1 MCVCPWAALTPELQK
16 RRHFAAHTVGP
27 FVEEAGAWMTGF
39 MSEQAVAL
47 TDGVRK
53 HSQAV
58 GSTYSAPGRAV
69 YSVVA
74 LTDAAGKHN

>member
-1 MCVCPWAALTPELQK
+1 
-16 RRHFAAHTVGP
+16 
-27 FVEEAGAWMTGF
+27 MTGF
-39 MSEQAVAL
+39 LQEQAVAL
-47 TDGVRK
+47 TDGARK

-58 GSTYSAPGRAV
+58 GSTYSAPGRTV

>member
-1 MCVCPWAALTPELQK
+1 MDD
-16 RRHFAAHTVGP
+16 
-27 FVEEAGAWMTGF
+27 GF